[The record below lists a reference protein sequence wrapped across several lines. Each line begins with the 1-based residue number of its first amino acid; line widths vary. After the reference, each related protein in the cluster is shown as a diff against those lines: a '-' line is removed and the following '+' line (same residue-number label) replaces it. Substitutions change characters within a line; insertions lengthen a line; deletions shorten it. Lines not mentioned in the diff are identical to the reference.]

1 MLIINE
7 FADFAELSETLAQK
21 WLELVQNAGRTCSF
35 ALAGGTT
42 PAPLYRRFDQLLSES
57 KQGRIQLI
65 ATDERWV
72 SDADAQSNE
81 GLFRQCFAR
90 SFGKWSLVSLKNT
103 QPSPTSALPE
113 INERIKTSC
122 AAPFSAV
129 VLGMGS
135 DGHIASLFPNAP
147 QLLTNE
153 PDVSCVA
160 AYHPQTLQ
168 ARMSLS
174 FSRLLNTDAIWLVI
188 TGAEKRAVL
197 EQATPASPIGAYLS
211 AALAN
216 QHCQVEVFW
225 CP

>member
-1 MLIINE
+1 MLTINE
-7 FADFAELSETLAQK
+7 FPDFAALSDAVARQWLA
-21 WLELVQNAGRTCSF
+21 LVQAAPADQTCCF

-42 PAPLYRRFDQLLSES
+42 PAPLYQQFDQLFADS
-57 KQGRIQLI
+57 KKGRIQLI

-90 SFGKWSLVSLKNT
+90 SAGQWNLVSLKNS
-103 QPSPTSALPE
+103 QPNPAAAVAE
-113 INERIKTSC
+113 INERIQTTC
-122 AAPFSAV
+122 HLPFSAV
-129 VLGMGS
+129 ILGMGS
-135 DGHIASLFPNAP
+135 DGHIASLFPNAAH
-147 QLLTNE
+147 LLV
-153 PDVSCVA
+153 DDAGSACVA

-174 FSRLLNTDAIWLVI
+174 FASLLNTKAIWLVI

-197 EQATPASPIGAYLS
+197 EQAAANSPIGALL
-211 AALAN
+211 AAAR
-216 QHCQVEVFW
+216 CDVEVYW